1 MKRGFNFYVYNLQ
14 ILGHNQCD
22 QMARLFVQYLA
33 IYSNEKLEQKQKYFP
48 KKDLNKFLIH
58 PQNIAKETFKVC
70 QSGKFRQI

>member
-1 MKRGFNFYVYNLQ
+1 MTSHAFQRVLKMKTTSSQ
-14 ILGHNQCD
+14 SD

-58 PQNIAKETFKVC
+58 PQNIAKETF
-70 QSGKFRQI
+70 